1 MFPSDP
7 TVHAPE
13 TWAPVRRAAEAVAAP
28 IRRILRIEAASGLV
42 LLAAAAAALVW
53 ANLSPDSYEGL
64 WHMPIGAHVGPYAY
78 EQSLHFWINE
88 GLMTL
93 FFYVVGLEIRREV
106 YEGSLSTLR
115 QATLPLVAA
124 VGGMVIPPAIFIA
137 FNAGRTGASGWAIPM
152 ATDIAFAVG
161 VLALLGSRV
170 PAAARVLLLALAV
183 IDDIGA
189 ILVIAFVYS
198 TSMSLAGLP
207 FIGVGVLLL
216 LAMRMAGNRTPLL
229 YLIPGALVWVGFL
242 ETGVHPTIA
251 GVALGLMTPV
261 RPWFGPSGFAA
272 TTHEH
277 LEQVTGGDHDRLLT
291 GLSAIE
297 QARRE
302 AISPAERLIHALHPW
317 VAFVIMPVFALAN
330 AGVVLQGAKLSG
342 DSLWLFIGIV
352 AGLALGKPIGI
363 AAASWLS
370 IKMRVA
376 DAPTESPRGSIMLV
390 GMVGGIGFTMALFI
404 AALAVPAGPMLQT
417 AKLAILV
424 GSATAIV
431 ISLVSGAGFVLHRRR
446 SRSEQESSSS
456 PDTPASMA

>member
-7 TVHAPE
+7 AVHAPE
-13 TWAPVRRAAEAVAAP
+13 SWGPVRRAAEAVAAP
-28 IRRILRIEAASGLV
+28 IRRILQIEAASGLV
-42 LLAAAAAALVW
+42 LLAAAAVALVW
-53 ANLSPDSYEGL
+53 ANVSPDSYEAL
-64 WHMPIGAHVGPYAY
+64 WHVPIGGHIGPWAY

-93 FFYVVGLEIRREV
+93 FFFVVGLEIRREV

-115 QATLPLVAA
+115 QAALPLVAA
-124 VGGMVIPPAIFIA
+124 VGGMLVPPLIFIA

-161 VLALLGSRV
+161 VLALIGSRV

-198 TSMSLAGLP
+198 SSISAAGLP
-207 FIGVGVLLL
+207 LIGGGILLV
-216 LAMRMAGNRTPLL
+216 LAMRAAGSRAPLL
-229 YLIPGALVWVGFL
+229 YLIPGALIWVGFL

-272 TTHEH
+272 TTQEH
-277 LEQVTGGDHDRLLT
+277 LEQVTAGDRDRLLT

-297 QARRE
+297 HARRE

-330 AGVVLQGAKLSG
+330 AGVVLAGAKLSG
-342 DSLWLFIGIV
+342 DSLWLFIGVV

-363 AAASWLS
+363 AAASFAS
-370 IKMRVA
+370 IKVRIA
-376 DAPTESPRGSIMLV
+376 DAPAESPRGSIMLV
-390 GMVGGIGFTMALFI
+390 GLVGGIGFTMALFI

-446 SRSEQESSSS
+446 SDGR
-456 PDTPASMA
+456 DGMMTP

>member
-7 TVHAPE
+7 ASPAPG

-28 IRRILRIEAASGLV
+28 LRRILQIEAASGIV
-42 LLAAAAAALVW
+42 LLVAAAAALVW

-64 WHMPIGAHVGPYAY
+64 WHVPIGARIGPWSY
-78 EQSLHFWINE
+78 EQPLHFWINE

-93 FFYVVGLEIRREV
+93 FFFVVGLEIRREV

-115 QATLPLVAA
+115 KAALPLVAA
-124 VGGMVIPPAIFIA
+124 IGGMVIPPLIFIA
-137 FNAGRTGASGWAIPM
+137 LNTGRAGASGWAIPM

-161 VLALLGSRV
+161 VLALLGSKV
-170 PAAARVLLLALAV
+170 PATARVLLLALAV

-189 ILVIAFVYS
+189 IVVIAFVYS
-198 TSMSLAGLP
+198 TSVSPAGLP
-207 FIGVGVLLL
+207 LIGVGVLIV
-216 LAMRMAGNRTPLL
+216 LAMRAAGTRSALL
-229 YLIPGALVWVGFL
+229 YLLPGALIWAGFL
-242 ETGVHPTIA
+242 ATGVHPTIA

-272 TTHEH
+272 TTQEH

-297 QARRE
+297 HARRE

-330 AGVVLQGAKLSG
+330 AGVVLQGANLSG
-342 DSLWLFIGIV
+342 DALWLFIGVV
-352 AGLALGKPIGI
+352 AGLAIGKPLGI
-363 AAASWLS
+363 TAASFAS
-370 IKMRVA
+370 VKMRIA
-376 DAPTESPRGSIMLV
+376 DAPEESPRASIILV

-431 ISLVSGAGFVLHRRR
+431 ISLLSGTAFVLHGRRR
-446 SRSEQESSSS
+446 KL
-456 PDTPASMA
+456 